1 MMLFALPSVLRAMG
15 AHALVAACARMTGSL
30 MTGGPVVGWSIA
42 ATSVLLPVGFGLGM
56 TAVRRTNRSVAACVA
71 DTAPV
76 RIGGHDVVL
85 VPLDDVVALTVGGDR
100 RVIVVSDGMRRAL
113 TTDEFEAVVRHE
125 ASHGTH
131 SHDRYLA
138 VLAGLDRAFILLAF
152 VRRSTSVV
160 RCGVERWADED
171 AAASHPDGRRIV
183 RDALV
188 SAVFATAPLGVAA
201 FGAVATIAER
211 AAALQAPMQISTARR
226 RTLIVG
232 MSVLML
238 IAAGIAAAG
247 GTQLWRVLIMPPF
260 CTN

>member
-1 MMLFALPSVLRAMG
+1 
-15 AHALVAACARMTGSL
+15 MTGSL
-30 MTGGPVVGWSIA
+30 MPGGPIVGWSIA
-42 ATSVLLPVGFGLGM
+42 ATAFLLPVGFVTGVEG
-56 TAVRRTNRSVAACVA
+56 VRRTNRDVAAWVSGSVS
-71 DTAPV
+71 V
-76 RIGGHDVVL
+76 RIGGHEVVL
-85 VPLDDVVALTVGGDR
+85 VPLDDAVALTVGGDR
-100 RVIVVSDGMRRAL
+100 RVIVVSEGMCRAL
-113 TTDEFEAVVRHE
+113 TTEGLEAVVRHE
-125 ASHGTH
+125 VSHSIHG
-131 SHDRYLA
+131 HDQYLA
-138 VLAGLDRAFILLAF
+138 VLAGLDRAFALLPF

-201 FGAVATIAER
+201 FGAVATIAQR

-238 IAAGIAAAG
+238 LAAGTASAG
-247 GTQLWRVLIMPPF
+247 GTRLWSVLIMPPL
-260 CTN
+260 CTR